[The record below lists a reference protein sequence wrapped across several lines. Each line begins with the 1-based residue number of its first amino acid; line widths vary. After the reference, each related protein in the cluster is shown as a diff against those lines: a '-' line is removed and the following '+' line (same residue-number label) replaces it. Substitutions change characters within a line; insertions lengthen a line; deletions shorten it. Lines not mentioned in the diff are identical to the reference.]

1 MARTNCVRDI
11 DLDYLQQSFE
21 EVTRYSQTMSLKKQE
36 IVDKLNRRLRRR
48 WERCL
53 ERQAV
58 QGRQIQQMMQRL
70 DQLQQSLNEAF
81 HEANPRPQRQRR
93 APNQLNIVSNSGES
107 YQN

>member
-36 IVDKLNRRLRRR
+36 IVDKVNRRLRRR
-48 WERCL
+48 WERRL

-58 QGRQIQQMMQRL
+58 
-70 DQLQQSLNEAF
+70 
-81 HEANPRPQRQRR
+81 
-93 APNQLNIVSNSGES
+93 
-107 YQN
+107 

>member
-1 MARTNCVRDI
+1 MARTNCIRDI

-36 IVDKLNRRLRRR
+36 IVDKVNRRLRRR
-48 WERCL
+48 WDRRL

-70 DQLQQSLNEAF
+70 DQLRQSLNEAF
-81 HEANPRPQRQRR
+81 HEANPQPQRQRR
-93 APNQLNIVSNSGES
+93 APNRQNIVSNNGQS